1 LTTEALKLDVHV
13 QGDEFHEFKNF
24 VVIIIVYFRLMLRN
38 LNPRYLSSLPSNS
51 QEMILLQIED
61 DKSTVFAPKLL
72 KWDEISLPD
81 KLEIPKSVPS
91 AQIDRRDIDQIVE
104 EPDGRVIL
112 QFRSRSIREDISIP
126 EPLNYRRSF
135 SKYSTKSGPINNSR
149 RYTFRDP
156 IIELIIDPP
165 SPTDSGIKAGINV
178 IINRDFQINLSH
190 LKEDYYSLE
199 NSSKR
204 LSFKRMERNFHEDLK
219 KPWIAD
225 TNRLRVD
232 IPFFIWLIVDVSSS
246 SAQCTKTVPAP
257 APALA
262 QTPAALAQVSAA
274 VHDSA
279 ESDSSQFQLNPEAS
293 RGSLFSPLCNLHKFV
308 TL

>member
-1 LTTEALKLDVHV
+1 
-13 QGDEFHEFKNF
+13 
-24 VVIIIVYFRLMLRN
+24 MLRN

-61 DKSTVFAPKLL
+61 DKSTVFTPKLL

-232 IPFFIWLIVDVSSS
+232 IPFFIWLITFASRLGIQDDIYSLPSLNIQSSLY
-246 SAQCTKTVPAP
+246 KTWH
-257 APALA
+257 LEDGGS
-262 QTPAALAQVSAA
+262 QVSI
-274 VHDSA
+274 HPP
-279 ESDSSQFQLNPEAS
+279 N
-293 RGSLFSPLCNLHKFV
+293 
-308 TL
+308 